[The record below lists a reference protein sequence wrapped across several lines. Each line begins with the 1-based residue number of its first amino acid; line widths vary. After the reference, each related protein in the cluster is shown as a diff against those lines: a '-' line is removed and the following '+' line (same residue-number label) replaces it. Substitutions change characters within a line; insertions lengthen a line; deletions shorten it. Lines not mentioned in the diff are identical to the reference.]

1 MAWLYLLFVLL
12 VFYNPI
18 LGLAPSLL
26 DKDIEITISDLSL
39 PIPFTGSLKLLAY
52 SLLTWWLLWTITH
65 WIERRADF
73 NIFYWLDE
81 RLPFLHLRERW
92 LYATRP
98 AFSIQLA
105 VQLARIGF
113 TISLIKMVGVLLLTI
128 LIAVIVPQLINAD
141 WLDGS
146 LKEWLAWSAMK
157 WLHEALNVLL
167 NHDLRVVFTSS
178 ILILTAHKSY
188 KKEQIWRYSID
199 IREIQ
204 QRRRQG

>member
-12 VFYNPI
+12 VFYSPI

-26 DKDIEITISDLSL
+26 DNDIEITISDLSL

-81 RLPFLHLRERW
+81 RLPFLYLRERW

-105 VQLARIGF
+105 ARLAKIGF

-157 WLHEALNVLL
+157 WLHEALNMLL
-167 NHDLRVVFTSS
+167 KYDLRVIFTSS
-178 ILILTAHKSY
+178 ILILTAYKSY
-188 KKEQIWRYSID
+188 KKEQIWRYSVD
-199 IREIQ
+199 IRGIQ
-204 QRRRQG
+204 QRRRQQ